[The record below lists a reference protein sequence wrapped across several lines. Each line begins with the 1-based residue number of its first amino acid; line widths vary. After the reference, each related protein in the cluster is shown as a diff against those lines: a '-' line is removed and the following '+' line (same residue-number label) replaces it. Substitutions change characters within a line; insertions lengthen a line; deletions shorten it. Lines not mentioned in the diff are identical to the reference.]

1 MDGRLA
7 ELVRV
12 AVQLVVPAY
21 TSMAAQIRSHRD
33 AEREEQN
40 VLKQRV
46 LQVSIGCSSQACG

>member
-12 AVQLVVPAY
+12 AVRVAMQLVVPAY

-46 LQVSIGCSSQACG
+46 LQVSICCY